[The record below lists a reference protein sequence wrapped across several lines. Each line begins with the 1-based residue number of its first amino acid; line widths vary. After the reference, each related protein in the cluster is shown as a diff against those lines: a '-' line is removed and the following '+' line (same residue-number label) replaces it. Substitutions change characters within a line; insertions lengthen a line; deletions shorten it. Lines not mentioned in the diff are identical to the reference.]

1 MGSSLW
7 PRCLGYKCRPKG
19 VLNLCD
25 SIVVQGPAAS
35 PGSLLKMQTV
45 RSLTNL
51 LNQSLHF
58 KRWILVDIS
67 PPSCPPYVVLVYAI
81 KRPDSC
87 CPPTSVAGAILRACV
102 SLRRC
107 QGVWALC
114 SAILLPPA
122 SWWRQLWAGH
132 CAGLCRIQDGS
143 ARLLPKD
150 CLWSSRRDRPPTSL
164 TTG

>member
-1 MGSSLW
+1 MGISLW

-87 CPPTSVAGAILRACV
+87 CPPTSIAGAILRVCV

-114 SAILLPPA
+114 SAILPAPCLLVETAMGRALCWPLQDTRWLSPAPAQRLPVV
-122 SWWRQLWAGH
+122 
-132 CAGLCRIQDGS
+132 
-143 ARLLPKD
+143 
-150 CLWSSRRDRPPTSL
+150 
-164 TTG
+164 